1 MSLLVVLSEIRYNPG
16 TNPSNGLQAGYAP
29 MEITENSRGVLI
41 RHIALPQDHGSW
53 VFLLSPLLIGFF
65 SGYGWS
71 SSSLVLTI
79 AALCAF
85 LIRQPVTIATKAYSG
100 RRSRRDLPAARFWIL
115 TYGLVGAACL
125 AILIFQGYGFLLY
138 LALPGIP
145 VFIWHLV
152 LVSRRAERRQI
163 GVELVGS
170 GVLALAA
177 PAALWVGAG
186 YPDPAGWVLFLL
198 VWAQSAASIVYAY
211 LRLEQRQLPVI
222 PERSARL
229 RMGRRALLYTTFN
242 LLAVSLAS
250 ILGYLPTILPLPY
263 LLQWAESVWGTLN
276 PAVGVKPT
284 VIGVRQLVISSLFT
298 ILFIITWNL

>member
-1 MSLLVVLSEIRYNPG
+1 VSLLVVLSEIRYNPG